1 MNVQLFKCLN
11 NKPIHAY
18 DVLVD
23 IAFNPVDDSD
33 SEDEFDSD
41 MDQTGLSDT
50 ESIGSS
56 FADDYSVSSSKKEKR
71 YFWQYNTQSKGP
83 KGKRLCKVSCV

>member
-1 MNVQLFKCLN
+1 MNLIF
-11 NKPIHAY
+11 HH
-18 DVLVD
+18 VD
-23 IAFNPVDDSD
+23 IAYNPADDSD

-41 MDQTGLSDT
+41 LDQNALSDT

-56 FADDYSVSSSKKEKR
+56 FTDDYAVSSSKREKR

-83 KGKRLCKVSCV
+83 KGKRLCKVSC